1 MRSRS
6 AAPGIL
12 PDAGCAAFYG
22 YTGLDLVPKNVS
34 PGGNT
39 MRAWFVLTALLLAL
53 PAAAEPV
60 KMAVFDFTLLDTS
73 PAAPST
79 EELARLH
86 RLSDQLRV
94 ALAQRFTVVDAAALQ
109 ANLKGQSVRGCNGC
123 EIDIAHQ
130 LGTQQLAYGW
140 VQKVSNLILNI
151 NVVVEDVATGKDL
164 RAQSVDIRGNTDE
177 SWTRGLRYLL
187 NERMFRE

>member
-1 MRSRS
+1 
-6 AAPGIL
+6 
-12 PDAGCAAFYG
+12 
-22 YTGLDLVPKNVS
+22 
-34 PGGNT
+34 
-39 MRAWFVLTALLLAL
+39 MRAWLPLIVMIVGG

-60 KMAVFDFTLLDTS
+60 KIAVFDFTLINTS
-73 PAAPST
+73 PAESSA

-86 RLSDQLRV
+86 RLSDQLRRS
-94 ALAQRFTVVDAAALQ
+94 LGDRFTVVDAAPSQ
-109 ANLKGQSVRGCNGC
+109 ARLDGQSIRACNGC
-123 EIDIAHQ
+123 EVDISRQ

-151 NVVVEDVATGKDL
+151 NVVIEDVDTGKDL